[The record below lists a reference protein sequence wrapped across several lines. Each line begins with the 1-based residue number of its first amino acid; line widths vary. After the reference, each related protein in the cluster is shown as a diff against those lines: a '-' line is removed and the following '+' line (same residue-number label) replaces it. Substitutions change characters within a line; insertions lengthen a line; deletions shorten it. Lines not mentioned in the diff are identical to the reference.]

1 MVFVSGGLAKFA
13 NMKKIIVAIA
23 VLLMAGTAASAQGG
37 YLKNLGERTK
47 NSIDN
52 KVNNRVEGKVDETV
66 DKALDR
72 IFNGKKKTETEAE
85 QPAAKKAG
93 ATWTC
98 EECGKTGNTGK
109 FCADCGAK
117 QPAAEAPAGWT
128 CEECG
133 KAGNTGKFCSD
144 CGAKK
149 PGDEAAGAA
158 PKPAAA
164 APAKPKKQTET
175 AYAKSDFVPGDDIF
189 FEDTF
194 EHEKL
199 GEFPLRWDLLSGY
212 AETVTIEGRKCIGFT
227 DDGSG
232 YIQPLMKEENYLPDV
247 FTIEFDLFVND
258 ASELGANGVGEHTFW
273 MELLTADGGAA
284 ANVGFW
290 FRTGDG
296 GSTIRWGAWNPSD
309 IEVSGEKELHVGEDG
324 SLKSLLKLGD
334 WNHFS
339 YSFNKRAFKGY
350 VNGTR
355 VINIP
360 NMRPPARVRFMNG
373 GQYKYNSL
381 SNVRIAQGAV
391 PLYDRLLSDGKIV
404 TYAITFELG
413 KADLKP
419 ESMVEITRV
428 AKLMQEYPNLE
439 FEVQGHCDASGSD
452 KVNDPLSQKRAEA
465 IVAALVEQGIASA
478 RLTAVGKGSHS
489 PIADNKTEEG
499 RAKNRRVE
507 FVKK

>member
-1 MVFVSGGLAKFA
+1 
-13 NMKKIIVAIA
+13 
-23 VLLMAGTAASAQGG
+23 MAGTVASAQGG

-52 KVNNRVEGKVDETV
+52 KVNNRVENKVDETV

-85 QPAAKKAG
+85 QPATKKAG
-93 ATWTC
+93 AAWTC

-117 QPAAEAPAGWT
+117 
-128 CEECG
+128 
-133 KAGNTGKFCSD
+133 
-144 CGAKK
+144 K
-149 PGDEAAGAA
+149 PGSEAAKPE

-164 APAKPKKQTET
+164 PVAPKKPAST
-175 AYAKSDFVPGDDIF
+175 AYAKSDFVPGDEIF
-189 FEDTF
+189 FEDNF

-199 GEFPLRWDLLSGY
+199 GEFPLRWDLMDGY
-212 AETVTIEGRKCIGFT
+212 VEVGEVDGRKALCFT
-227 DDGSG
+227 DDGRG
-232 YIQPLMKEENYLPDV
+232 VVQPLMKDQKHFLPYV
-247 FTIEFDLFVND
+247 FTIEYDIYTAVGED
-258 ASELGANGVGEHTFW
+258 VGEHSLDICFGNPDVDNW
-273 MELLTADGGAA
+273 NGLIGWSIY
-284 ANVGFW
+284 W
-290 FRTGDG
+290 FRSGDNGSVLRWEFQKPNG
-296 GSTIRWGAWNPSD
+296 GDN
-309 IEVSGEKELHVGEDG
+309 VVGEKTLHMDTPNNPQKEG
-324 SLKSLLKLGD
+324 
-334 WNHFS
+334 WNHIAW
-339 YSFNKRAFKGY
+339 SFNKRALKGY
-350 VNGTR
+350 INGVR
-355 VINIP
+355 VVNIP
-360 NMRPPARVRFMNG
+360 NAKVPSHFWFDHSG
-373 GQYKYNSL
+373 DYKYSCI
-381 SNVRIAQGAV
+381 SNVRIAKGAV

-419 ESMVEITRV
+419 ESMVEIARV

-478 RLTAVGKGSHS
+478 RLTAVGKGSHN